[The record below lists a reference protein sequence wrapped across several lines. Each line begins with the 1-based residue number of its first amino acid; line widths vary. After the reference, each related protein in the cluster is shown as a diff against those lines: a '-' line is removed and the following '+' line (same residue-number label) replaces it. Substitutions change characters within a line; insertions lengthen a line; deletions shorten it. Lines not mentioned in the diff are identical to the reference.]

1 MRGCVRCGGEETP
14 EGGGA
19 ARPSPWPSYSTPSSS
34 ATLASSSSCSS
45 LAESLCV
52 VGWMNELSWVR
63 ERERERETIYRFHTN
78 AAAVVVLGF
87 CCMYVV
93 ND

>member
-52 VGWMNELSWVR
+52 VGWMR
-63 ERERERETIYRFHTN
+63 ERERERRERERETIYRFHTN